1 MMMMMKVRNKLSWH
15 KEGRVLLEGESGKVD
30 NNNSFRSVF
39 KLDPFNGGATN
50 IREPEQS
57 YQ

>member
-1 MMMMMKVRNKLSWH
+1 
-15 KEGRVLLEGESGKVD
+15 VD